1 LFTDQTF
8 RNNGLSRVANRD
20 EGRSLVTLRPEDKY
34 LFKVPSLRNVD
45 RSPPYMHDGRFQTL
59 EQVLN
64 YYASGV
70 QDLPELDPAL
80 RTNSIPGISLTD
92 TEKKQIVAFL
102 RTLTD
107 FDYINDRRLRPN

>member
-1 LFTDQTF
+1 MCWTQ
-8 RNNGLSRVANRD
+8 RAIIPV
-20 EGRSLVTLRPEDKY
+20 EDKY

-64 YYASGV
+64 HYATGV
-70 QDLPELDPAL
+70 QNVAELDPAL
-80 RTNSIPGISLTD
+80 RTHIKPGIPLTD
-92 TEKKQIVAFL
+92 AEKKQIVAFL

-107 FDYINDRRLRPN
+107 FDYISDRRLGPN